1 MRKGNEVQTSSHRC
15 KTLKN
20 FTELLI
26 SNGLVLVIETLGYK
40 KFIVGDNGDNNGGGR
55 YGPL

>member
-40 KFIVGDNGDNNGGGR
+40 KFIVGDNNGGGR